1 MINKPKYLFTDKGSE
16 FISKDVQQYLK
27 NNNIIWYST
36 NSEIKCSI
44 AERFNLT
51 LRNKLEKRKTELEL
65 QGKTFNWV
73 NEIPKLLEDYN
84 TKDIHSTTGL
94 TPIESHKDENM
105 EYIRNRF
112 YRRLLNIKKDKQKF
126 NIGDNVRLY
135 KWKDTF
141 QKKSGRRFTDEV
153 FIISKINDT
162 RPITYQ
168 IKDKNNEPVE
178 GSCYSFELVKSEK

>member
-1 MINKPKYLFTDKGSE
+1 
-16 FISKDVQQYLK
+16 
-27 NNNIIWYST
+27 
-36 NSEIKCSI
+36 
-44 AERFNLT
+44 
-51 LRNKLEKRKTELEL
+51 
-65 QGKTFNWV
+65 
-73 NEIPKLLEDYN
+73 
-84 TKDIHSTTGL
+84 
-94 TPIESHKDENM
+94 M

-112 YRRLLNIKKDKQKF
+112 YRRLLNIKQDKQKF

-178 GSCYSFELVKSEK
+178 GTCYSFELVKSEK